1 MARNVE
7 ELENEIAQLSP
18 EQLKEFRAWCEQF
31 DAATWDEELAKDVAA
46 GKLDKFAESAMA
58 AHEAGRGRVEQW
70 GPGSTYPGTIIE
82 RPPSPRHL
90 DGVRFHIAD

>member
-18 EQLKEFRAWCEQF
+18 EQLKEFRAWYEQF

-58 AHEAGRGRVEQW
+58 AHEAGQTKE
-70 GPGSTYPGTIIE
+70 
-82 RPPSPRHL
+82 L
-90 DGVRFHIAD
+90 